1 MAREHVDI
9 HKNLKL
15 AIFLTSLVLV
25 IEIIGGVLSNS
36 LALLSDAAHVFMDV
50 FALLMTFGALVIA
63 ARPPTH
69 GQTFGYHRFEILAAL
84 LNGFTLIGVSL
95 LIFYEAYLRI
105 LSPPEVRGTQMLV
118 FALIGLSVNG
128 WVAFKLRGH
137 RDLSIRSAYM
147 HVLGDMLSSIA
158 VIVGALLIILF
169 SVYKIDP
176 ILSFL
181 IGGVLLY
188 GAFGIVRGSLRILLE
203 FSPEHID
210 TGDVIHAINK
220 IDGIEGVHD
229 IHLWSI
235 CSHVHAMSAHVL
247 VKRMDICDTEELAR
261 VINETLRR
269 DFLISHT
276 TLQFETTEC
285 GRKEVQ
291 EIGHS

>member
-1 MAREHVDI
+1 MTPEHI
-9 HKNLKL
+9 IYKNLRL

-25 IEIIGGVLSNS
+25 IEIVGGIISNS

-50 FALLMTFGALVIA
+50 FALLLTYGALVIA

-69 GQTFGYHRFEILAAL
+69 GETFGFHRFEILAAL

-105 LSPPEVRGTQMLV
+105 LSPPEVKGTSMLV
-118 FALIGLSVNG
+118 FALVGLSVNG

-137 RDLSIRSAYM
+137 RDLNIRGAYL
-147 HVLGDMLSSIA
+147 HVLGDTLSSIA
-158 VIVGALLIILF
+158 VIAGALLILLF
-169 SVYKIDP
+169 GVYRIDP
-176 ILSFL
+176 VLSFF
-181 IGGVLLY
+181 ISGVLLIS
-188 GAFGIVRGSLRILLE
+188 AFGLVKGSLRILLE
-203 FSPEHID
+203 FSPRHID
-210 TGDVIHAINK
+210 TSELINTINR
-220 IDGIEGVHD
+220 IDGIQGVHD

-235 CSHVHAMSAHVL
+235 CSHVHAMSAHLL

-269 DFLISHT
+269 DFQITHT
-276 TLQFETTEC
+276 TFQFETTEC

-291 EIGHS
+291 EIGH